1 HPERAFRPLMKML
14 RQALSTVLEPRAI
27 AIQIQ
32 TRRFG
37 LLVAPLSDVSLIESA
52 EFILA
57 VRADMPNE
65 RLRKLFLQQTKVAS
79 VERIRDL
86 ISLQLPGVPLE
97 PLPVAPRELPY
108 HAGYTYFQLDRQSE
122 AWGMLNGASGFA
134 FHVAGEFPGLEMQF
148 WAIRS

>member
-1 HPERAFRPLMKML
+1 MKML
-14 RQALSTVLEPRAI
+14 RQALSTVLEPRAV
-27 AIQIQ
+27 AIQLQ
-32 TRRFG
+32 ARRFG
-37 LLVAPLSDVSLIESA
+37 LLVAPLSDLSLIESA